1 MSNHEASNSGQPS
14 LARRWGATL
23 SITAVSTLIA
33 LGIAELTVAYV
44 VPVRD
49 VGPSFTVDDPIYGKR
64 NKANARITRRTPE
77 FVMEFRTNAQGFR
90 QQRNVAVG
98 SGPEVFLGD
107 SFTVGYGVD
116 EGEQFVA
123 LLQSRRG
130 ELPLL
135 NAGIGNNGNG
145 RWVKFLR
152 LAAPNFEPR
161 LVVLQMMANDFEEN
175 AREGLFELRGGELI
189 ERSIPP
195 PSTSRN
201 LQLLVEAVPGLASSH
216 LVGLIRQVLAVGSP
230 ADAQGATPR
239 MGTVALRSTAAAED
253 ASIAAGD
260 ALTMALVAR
269 ADRHLPDQRSARP
282 RPIGRSRG
290 HSSGPT
296 RRPVREPRR
305 RPDSPAWQTGATR
318 SLLSRRWP
326 LERCWP
332 SSRVR
337 DDDPCPERPVPVAKV
352 VQGRRGGET
361 C

>member
-1 MSNHEASNSGQPS
+1 MSNRESSSLGQPS
-14 LARRWGATL
+14 LPRRWGAIL
-23 SITAVSTLIA
+23 SIAAASTLIA
-33 LGIAELTVAYV
+33 LGMAEVTVSYL

-49 VGPSFTVDDPIYGKR
+49 VGPSFTVDDPVYGKR
-64 NKANARITRRTPE
+64 IKANARITRRTPE

-90 QQRNVAVG
+90 QQRGVDRG
-98 SGPEVFLGD
+98 SRPVIFLGD
-107 SFTVGYGVD
+107 SFTMGYGVD

-123 LLQSRRG
+123 LLQSRLG

-135 NAGIGNNGNG
+135 NAGMGNNGNG

-161 LVVLQMMANDFEEN
+161 LVVLQIMANDFEDN

-201 LQLLVEAVPGLASSH
+201 LQHLVEAVPGLASSH
-216 LVGLIRQVLAVGSP
+216 LVGLIRQVLAVRSP

-260 ALTMALVAR
+260 ALTMALIAR
-269 ADRHLPDQRSARP
+269 AIDICQIKGWPVLGLSVEVAGTRLVQLEGLFA
-282 RPIGRSRG
+282 SRG
-290 HSSGPT
+290 VALIRLPGKQ
-296 RRPVREPRR
+296 E
-305 RPDSPAWQTGATR
+305 RPDLYYRVDGHWNAAGHRHVAEMMIPV
-318 SLLSRRWP
+318 LNDLSQLR
-326 LERCWP
+326 
-332 SSRVR
+332 
-337 DDDPCPERPVPVAKV
+337 K
-352 VQGRRGGET
+352 
-361 C
+361 